1 MQTDNSSM
9 SVMTNMV
16 DPAETIKEIK
26 NDQRRLWLTT
36 GMALLFVASCFSTF
50 VGTHYISPAVTLD
63 AIFSFD
69 PTNSDHLLVVH
80 LRIPRTLL
88 ALVVGGALG
97 VAGVIMQG
105 LTRNPLA
112 DPGIL
117 GVNAGATVAVVSA
130 MAFLGIQDMGY
141 VMWFGLLGA
150 AIAGTGVFFLA
161 GVNKGV
167 NPVRVVLA
175 GTALSVVLLALTHMI
190 TINSNEM
197 VFDQYRHWSVGSF
210 QGRGYDVLIPASMLI
225 VIGLAIAFSLSKAL
239 DTVSLG
245 EDIGHALGVNPVR
258 IWCFASIAIV
268 ILAGASTAAAGPISF
283 VGLTAPHIARM
294 IAGPDH
300 KWLMPFSLLIASILA
315 VVADVLGR
323 IVGYPNEISV
333 GIMIAL
339 IGGPFFVFL
348 VKRWKISLL

>member
-1 MQTDNSSM
+1 
-9 SVMTNMV
+9 MTSIV
-16 DPAETIKEIK
+16 GPAEAFEQIR
-26 NDQRRLWLTT
+26 NGQRQRRRWL
-36 GMALLFVASCFSTF
+36 MAGIVLLFFASCFSLF
-50 VGTHYISPAVTLD
+50 IGTHYISPVVTLD

-69 PTNSDHLLVVH
+69 PTNNDHLLVVH

-117 GVNAGATVAVVSA
+117 GVNAGATVAIVSA
-130 MAFLGIQDMGY
+130 IAFLGIHDMAY
-141 VMWFGLLGA
+141 VMWFGLFGA
-150 AIAGTGVFFLA
+150 AVSGTGVFALA

-197 VFDQYRHWSVGSF
+197 VFEQYRHWAVGSF
-210 QGRGYDVLIPASMLI
+210 QGRGYDVLIPAAMLI
-225 VIGLAIAFSLSKAL
+225 AIGLAIAFSLSKAL

-245 EDIGHALGVNPVR
+245 DDIGRALGVNPIK

-268 ILAGASTAAAGPISF
+268 VLAGTSTAAAGPISF

-294 IAGPDH
+294 VAGPDH

-315 VVADVLGR
+315 VIADVLGR

>member
-1 MQTDNSSM
+1 M
-9 SVMTNMV
+9 SGM
-16 DPAETIKEIK
+16 AESTPTFNVIRKS
-26 NDQRRLWLTT
+26 QRRFWLVA
-36 GMALLFVASCFSTF
+36 GMALLLLVTCLSMFI
-50 VGTHYISPAVTLD
+50 GTHYISAAVTLE

-69 PTNSDHLLVVH
+69 PANSDHLLVVH

-117 GVNAGATVAVVSA
+117 GVNAGAALAVVLA
-130 MAFLGIQDMGY
+130 IAFIGIHDMAY

-150 AIAGTGVFFLA
+150 AIAGAAVFVFA

-175 GTALSVVLLALTHMI
+175 GTALSVVLLAFTHML
-190 TINSNEM
+190 TINSHEM
-197 VFDQYRHWSVGSF
+197 VFEQYRHWSVGAF
-210 QGRGYDVLIPASMLI
+210 QGRSYDVLIPAAMLI
-225 VIGLAIAFSLSKAL
+225 TVGLVIAFCLSQAL

-245 EDIGHALGVNPVR
+245 EDIGQALGVNPLK
-258 IWCFASIAIV
+258 IWFFSALAIV
-268 ILAGASTAAAGPISF
+268 ILAGAATAAAGPISF
-283 VGLTAPHIARM
+283 VGLTAPHIAR
-294 IAGPDH
+294 IVAGPDH
-300 KWLMPFSLLIASILA
+300 KWLIPFSLLIASTLA

-323 IVGYPNEISV
+323 VIGYPNEISV

-348 VKRWKISLL
+348 VRRWKISQL

>member
-1 MQTDNSSM
+1 
-9 SVMTNMV
+9 MTNTL
-16 DPAETIKEIK
+16 DTALLYKETR
-26 NDQRRLWLTT
+26 NSRRKLWLTL
-36 GMALLFVASCFSTF
+36 GMVLLCIVSCISLFI
-50 VGTHYISPAVTLD
+50 GTHTIDPNVTLD
-63 AIFSFD
+63 ALFSFD

-80 LRIPRTLL
+80 LRVPRTLL

-97 VAGVIMQG
+97 VSGVIMQG

-130 MAFLGIQDMGY
+130 IAFLGINDMAY

-150 AIAGTGVFFLA
+150 AVAGAGVFALA

-190 TINSNEM
+190 TINSHET
-197 VFDQYRHWSVGSF
+197 VFEQYRHWSVGSF
-210 QGRGYDVLIPASMLI
+210 QGRGYDVLVPATLLI
-225 VIGLAIAFSLSKAL
+225 VMGLGVAFSLGKAL

-245 EDIGHALGVNPVR
+245 EDIGQALGVNPVR
-258 IWCFASIAIV
+258 VWCFASVAIV

-283 VGLTAPHIARM
+283 IGLTAPHIARM
-294 IAGPDH
+294 LAGPDH
-300 KWLMPFSLLIASILA
+300 KWLLPFSLLIASTLA

-323 IVGYPNEISV
+323 TVGYPNEISV

-348 VKRWKISLL
+348 VKRWKISSL

>member
-1 MQTDNSSM
+1 
-9 SVMTNMV
+9 MTAIV
-16 DPAETIKEIK
+16 HPAPKDICKE
-26 NDQRRLWLTT
+26 RRDTKKRIWFFVGLV
-36 GMALLFVASCFSTF
+36 LLFVVSCFSIF
-50 VGTHYISPAVTLD
+50 IGTHTISPSVTMD
-63 AIFSFD
+63 AIYSFD
-69 PTNSDHLLVVH
+69 QSNSDHLLVHH

-88 ALVVGGALG
+88 AIIVGGALG
-97 VAGVIMQG
+97 VSGVIMQG
-105 LTRNPLA
+105 LARNPLA

-130 MAFLGIQDMGY
+130 IAFLGVYDVTY

-150 AIAGTGVFFLA
+150 ALAGAGVFVLA
-161 GVNKGV
+161 GIRKGA

-190 TINSNEM
+190 TVNSDEM
-197 VFDQYRHWSVGSF
+197 VFEQFRHWSVGSF
-210 QGRGYDVLIPASMLI
+210 QGRGYNVVIPTSLLIAVGLI
-225 VIGLAIAFSLSKAL
+225 VAFSLSKAL

-245 EDIGHALGVNPVR
+245 EDIGHALGVNPVK
-258 IWCFASIAIV
+258 IWSLASIAIV

-283 VGLTAPHIARM
+283 VGLTAPHIARV
-294 IAGPDH
+294 ISGPDH
-300 KWLMPFSLLIASILA
+300 KWLLPFSLLIASTLA

-323 IVGYPNEISV
+323 VIGYPNEISV

-348 VKRWKISLL
+348 VKRWKISQL